1 MCSAGLLWEADFARA
16 GGSAD
21 KGSGASRSER
31 ARPPERTRRAPPRPR
46 TRVLVCPDLAHGPGG
61 PTWSESPFLKEKPRN
76 RDWVENVPINSTIK
90 SFPHCFL
97 TFYFHVTFRIKLE

>member
-46 TRVLVCPDLAHGPGG
+46 TRVLVCPDWHMALGDLPGQKALSSRNNRETG
-61 PTWSESPFLKEKPRN
+61 IGLKM
-76 RDWVENVPINSTIK
+76 SQ
-90 SFPHCFL
+90 
-97 TFYFHVTFRIKLE
+97 